1 MQEDAEVNKNNS
13 QYEGVIWWLKI
24 FFLFSLEF
32 LQLKELSTEKKKQ
45 KPDQSKDPT
54 KASKVAKVLEY
65 PDETKTVAIENLE
78 GKCLY
83 KYIKSHDWV

>member
-1 MQEDAEVNKNNS
+1 M
-13 QYEGVIWWLKI
+13 KI

-78 GKCLY
+78 ELLKKAEQVQRNNLPC
-83 KYIKSHDWV
+83 